1 MLRAFRT
8 KRVEEKKP
16 QLFLLPSHLLQW
28 DKLAFSKAK
37 KL

>member
-1 MLRAFRT
+1 MLRPFRT

-16 QLFLLPSHLLQW
+16 QLFLLPSHLLQR
-28 DKLAFSKAK
+28 DKLTFARAK